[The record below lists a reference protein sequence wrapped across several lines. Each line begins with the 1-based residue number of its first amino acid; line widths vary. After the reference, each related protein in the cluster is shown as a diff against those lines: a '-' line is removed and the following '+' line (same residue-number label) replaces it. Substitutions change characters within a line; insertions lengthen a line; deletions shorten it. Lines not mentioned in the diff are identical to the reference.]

1 MRTFAL
7 STRLAVLLA
16 VPLAGMACF
25 GGRSCFEKW
34 RTYHDYAALAQNSA
48 VLQQIGHVV
57 HELQRERGRSA
68 VFLGSRGGEFGP
80 ELSEQRRATEAE
92 TARLEARL
100 ATFNAAA
107 FDVSFQADLNT
118 FRALLRELPERRAA
132 ITSFTLTPADA
143 TAYYTR
149 TISTALDVVIAM
161 SHLSRDA
168 AIANGISCY
177 VNFLQAKEQ
186 AGIERAV
193 LAGVFTAGR
202 FSSESLTRF
211 SQATAAQDTFLRVF
225 RSFADA
231 GQRQFAD
238 EQLRGPAVTQV
249 EAMRRT
255 AMTHAATGD
264 FGIKAREW
272 FDASTARI
280 ALLKKVEDRLATDY
294 ATRAAAIQSDAARA
308 FTVLA
313 IATAVMVA
321 LAAGLGWFLARSTTR
336 ALQEAIT
343 ELDGSSRQVAA
354 ASAELTGASQSL
366 AQGSSEQASSLEETA
381 ASLEEISSMAKRNA
395 DAATCAQALSGE
407 TRAAAETGSSEIQAM
422 TTAMADIRDSAH
434 RIGKIVKSI
443 DEIAFQTNL
452 LALNAAVEA
461 ARAGEAGAG
470 FAIVADEVR
479 ALARRSADAARETAE
494 RIGESLHRSEHGVEV
509 SGSVARRFTG
519 IVNKA
524 REVDTLVAEIA
535 GASREQTT
543 GIQQVNTAVTQMDK
557 VVQAT
562 AANAEETAAAAEEL
576 NAQSQVLYDIV
587 GGLSRLIEGRS
598 APGEKLRCA
607 TTAVRPP
614 SRPASAPRHL
624 ALPAAAA

>member
-16 VPLAGMACF
+16 VPLVGMAFF
-25 GGRSCFEKW
+25 GGRSCVEKW

-48 VLQQIGHVV
+48 VLQQIGNVV

-68 VFLGSRGGEFGP
+68 VFLGSRGDEFGP
-80 ELSEQRRATEAE
+80 ELSEQRRATDAE
-92 TARLEARL
+92 TARLADHL
-100 ATFNAAA
+100 LTFNAAA
-107 FDVSFQADLNT
+107 FDAAFQADLRSA
-118 FRALLRELPERRAA
+118 RALLTELPDRRAA
-132 ITSFTLTPADA
+132 ITALSLPPTDA

-149 TISTALDVVIAM
+149 TIAAALDVVIAM

-168 AIANGISCY
+168 EIANGISCY

-202 FSSESLTRF
+202 FSNESLTRF

-238 EQLRGPAVTQV
+238 EQLRGPAVTLV
-249 EAMRRT
+249 ETMRRK
-255 AMTHAATGD
+255 AMEHASTGD
-264 FGIKAREW
+264 FGIRTRDW

-280 ALLKKVEDRLATDY
+280 ALLKRVEDRLATDY
-294 ATRAAAIQSDAARA
+294 ATRAATIQSGAARA
-308 FTVLA
+308 FAVLA
-313 IATAVMVA
+313 SCTAVVVI
-321 LAAGLGWFLARSTTR
+321 LAAGLGWILARSTTR
-336 ALQEAIT
+336 ALQAAIT

-354 ASAELTGASQSL
+354 ASSELSSASQSL
-366 AQGSSEQASSLEETA
+366 AEGSSEQASSLEETA
-381 ASLEEISSMAKRNA
+381 ASLEEIASMANRNA
-395 DAATCAQALSGE
+395 DAATRAQALSSE
-407 TRAAAETGSSEIQAM
+407 TRAAAESGSGEIKAM
-422 TTAMADIRDSAH
+422 TSAMADIRDSAQ
-434 RIGKIVKSI
+434 RIGKIVQSI

-479 ALARRSADAARETAE
+479 ALARRSTDAARETAE

-519 IVNKA
+519 IVSKA

-557 VVQAT
+557 VVQST

-576 NAQSQVLYDIV
+576 NAQSAVLYDIV
-587 GGLSRLIEGRS
+587 GGLSRLIEGRH
-598 APGEKLRCA
+598 APAVPRTAGA
-607 TTAVRPP
+607 TVRPATRQ
-614 SRPASAPRHL
+614 SFVGRNFRAH
-624 ALPAAAA
+624 PAAV